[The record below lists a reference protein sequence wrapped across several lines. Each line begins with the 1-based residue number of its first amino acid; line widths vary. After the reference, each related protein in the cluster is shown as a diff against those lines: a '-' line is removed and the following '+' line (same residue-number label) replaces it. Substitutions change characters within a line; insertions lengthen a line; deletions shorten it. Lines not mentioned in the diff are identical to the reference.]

1 MVQMATIT
9 KRRNPSGETVYR
21 VQVRVGKKGYPAF
34 NESRTFSKKALA
46 VEWGKKREAE
56 IEAGP
61 ELLFKRGK
69 VKMMTLSEAMRKYL
83 NETLGAGRSKKMGLR
98 FLMEF
103 PIGGI
108 GIDKLKRSDFAG
120 HVMQRRRG
128 IPELD
133 IAPIAASTAL
143 QELQYIRSVLKHAFY
158 VWGLEIGWQELDF
171 AANGLKRSNMVAK
184 SAIRD
189 RLPTT
194 EELQTLTTYF
204 LRQWQSRKSS
214 IPMHLIMWL
223 AIYTSRRQDE
233 ICRLLFDDW
242 HKNDCTRPVRDLK
255 NPNGSTGNNK
265 EFDILPMAL
274 PVIDE
279 LPEESVRKRMLAN
292 KGIADSL
299 VPCNGKSVSA
309 AWTRACKVLGIKDLR
324 FHDLRHEAA
333 TRMAEDGFTIPQ
345 MQRVTLHDGW
355 NSLQRYVS
363 VRKRSTRLDFKEA
376 MMQAQSDIKSGK

>member
-1 MVQMATIT
+1 M
-9 KRRNPSGETVYR
+9 GEETGGGNR
-21 VQVRVGKKGYPAF
+21 
-34 NESRTFSKKALA
+34 SL
-46 VEWGKKREAE
+46 
-56 IEAGP
+56 P

-108 GIDKLKRSDFAG
+108 GIDKLKRSDFAE

-242 HKNDCTRPVRDLK
+242 HKNDCTRR
-255 NPNGSTGNNK
+255 
-265 EFDILPMAL
+265 F
-274 PVIDE
+274 VI
-279 LPEESVRKRMLAN
+279 
-292 KGIADSL
+292 
-299 VPCNGKSVSA
+299 
-309 AWTRACKVLGIKDLR
+309 
-324 FHDLRHEAA
+324 
-333 TRMAEDGFTIPQ
+333 
-345 MQRVTLHDGW
+345 
-355 NSLQRYVS
+355 
-363 VRKRSTRLDFKEA
+363 
-376 MMQAQSDIKSGK
+376 

>member
-108 GIDKLKRSDFAG
+108 GIDKLKRSDFAE

-158 VWGLEIGWQELDF
+158 VWG
-171 AANGLKRSNMVAK
+171 A
-184 SAIRD
+184 
-189 RLPTT
+189 
-194 EELQTLTTYF
+194 
-204 LRQWQSRKSS
+204 
-214 IPMHLIMWL
+214 
-223 AIYTSRRQDE
+223 
-233 ICRLLFDDW
+233 
-242 HKNDCTRPVRDLK
+242 
-255 NPNGSTGNNK
+255 
-265 EFDILPMAL
+265 
-274 PVIDE
+274 
-279 LPEESVRKRMLAN
+279 
-292 KGIADSL
+292 
-299 VPCNGKSVSA
+299 
-309 AWTRACKVLGIKDLR
+309 
-324 FHDLRHEAA
+324 
-333 TRMAEDGFTIPQ
+333 
-345 MQRVTLHDGW
+345 
-355 NSLQRYVS
+355 
-363 VRKRSTRLDFKEA
+363 
-376 MMQAQSDIKSGK
+376 